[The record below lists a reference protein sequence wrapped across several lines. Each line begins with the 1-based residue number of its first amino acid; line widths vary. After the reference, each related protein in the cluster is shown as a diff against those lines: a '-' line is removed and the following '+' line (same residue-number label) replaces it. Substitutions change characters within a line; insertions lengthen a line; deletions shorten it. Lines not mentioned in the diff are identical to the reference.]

1 MRAHPWAAW
10 RVASCAVGIAVL
22 AVGSTVRAGDDT
34 AAGMNEMEGELAS
47 GAQAAAAKAGT
58 DEAALP
64 QIGAEDQL
72 AVFELERGAYFAT
85 DLGVFITLGGVQG
98 NSNVQPF
105 MSIKLGHDIGDYVSV
120 QASFAAGYSAGNPV
134 SEEDIRV
141 ASEATAN
148 YELLNMG
155 VEVVGAIR
163 PSPRFA
169 IEPKVGGGVTRIT
182 PKMASTDAPMKPHV
196 VGGVDFKYLTLLTDF
211 TAGITVNAYYVPG
224 PNILGIGTGAVVRYT
239 F

>member
-1 MRAHPWAAW
+1 MA
-10 RVASCAVGIAVL
+10 
-22 AVGSTVRAGDDT
+22 
-34 AAGMNEMEGELAS
+34 AAGGVARASEEPVADPVAEDIDAMEAELGDGAEAS
-47 GAQAAAAKAGT
+47 VPQRASA

-72 AVFELERGAYFAT
+72 AVFELERGAYFST

-105 MSIKLGHDIGDYVSV
+105 LALKLGHDIGDYVSL
-120 QASFAAGYSAGNPV
+120 QASFAAGYSAGTPV
-134 SEEDIRV
+134 SEADVRV
-141 ASEATAN
+141 ASEATQN

-155 VEVVGAIR
+155 LELVGAIR

-169 IEPKVGGGVTRIT
+169 IEPKVGGGFTRIT
-182 PKMASTDAPMKPHV
+182 PKMASVDEPMKAHV

-211 TAGITVNAYYVPG
+211 SAGITINAYYVPG
-224 PNILGIGTGAVVRYT
+224 PDILGIGTGAVVRYT
-239 F
+239 FL